1 MTTLDYKRNEGGHR
15 FFSIYKPGQGKWVR
29 WGTVAGLAIVA
40 FSGAYWLGH
49 DELAIYSLAVRIIAA
64 AVWIVLW
71 GGFTFWAVNTPKLAE
86 FMILT
91 ESEMKKVAW
100 PSRKD
105 VINSTKVII
114 VLTLL
119 LGLLLWVVDL
129 GFVKLFQT
137 IGVS

>member
-1 MTTLDYKRNEGGHR
+1 MTTLDYKRKEGGHR
-15 FFSIYKPGQGKWVR
+15 LLSIYKSGQGKWVR
-29 WGTVAGLAIVA
+29 WGTVSGLAIVA

-49 DELAIYSLAVRIIAA
+49 DELAVYAMVVRIIAA
-64 AVWIVLW
+64 AVWILIW
-71 GGFTFWAVNTPKLAE
+71 GGVTFWAVNTPKLAE

-100 PSRKD
+100 PARND

-114 VLTLL
+114 LLTLL
-119 LGLLLWVVDL
+119 LGILLWVVDL
-129 GFVKLFQT
+129 GFLKLFQT